1 MPTLMDLTT
10 WSDAELISLRDKL
23 HARQLQRQAAK
34 WGNRFWKMTAWMGA
48 FALSDG
54 VVGIFFDGVGVLNM
68 IEIALG
74 TIICFSWYRGDK
86 QHKSNI
92 ALLDR
97 LNHELANREQVSP

>member
-1 MPTLMDLTT
+1 MDMTICT
-10 WSDAELISLRDKL
+10 DAELISLRNKFRS
-23 HARQLQRQAAK
+23 RQLQRQSAK
-34 WGNRFWKMTAWMGA
+34 WGNRFWKMAALMGA

-74 TIICFSWYRGDK
+74 IIICFSWYRGDK

-92 ALLDR
+92 DLLDK
-97 LNHELANREQVSP
+97 LNSELARREHVSS